1 MARFNGATW
10 KGTYSSSPAR
20 YFRAYAEY
28 ELIDGANTYTIQVS
42 ELGIEKTSGGSAE
55 MVANA
60 TKRATLTAKSGTT
73 TVGTPISLS
82 TSNALNFGASNPNA
96 KSLGSGSIV
105 INKTTSTQTITL
117 EIYADKS
124 GGDTSTA
131 WGGKSTG
138 TMQLTVPA
146 YSKPVVTIATTR
158 STTTDTSATV
168 VAKVSSFVGDTI
180 SNFVLNVG
188 GSSQTLTGGTIPSSG
203 YIERTVNLTNLATTS
218 ITCTLSARGTGGT
231 SDTVT
236 GVIQSAFRTL
246 HFGAKG
252 KSIGVG
258 TSARETASANGNFDV
273 AMDVNFTGKLQKNGV
288 DIGTG
293 GGGTTNYNDLSN
305 KPVINGVTVSGE
317 KALSDYGIA
326 STSQIPTIPT
336 SLKNPNALTIDGWS
350 YDGSSAKVVGN
361 TVFYGVCDTA
371 QGTATKT
378 VTIDNTGFAL
388 TTGVMVLIK
397 FTNGSSVA
405 NPTLN
410 INSTGAKAMHRY
422 AGTSMSTGVNTGGI
436 RAGAVKLFVYD
447 GTQYVEDFWEN
458 STYYTESC
466 YITTSASTSAKV
478 GTNNVYTSALAN
490 SYLQVHNYYANTAKS
505 ALTLNINS
513 QGAKPI
519 YINGTASSSTNNTL
533 PAGTYFV
540 YYDGTNY
547 YFRTDGKLTVG
558 SVIKT
563 NGTEF
568 TSNTGTITEIK
579 MNGASKGTS
588 GSVDLG
594 TVLTSHQTLK
604 TINNQAITGSGNIT
618 ISGGTPTITKT
629 AITPTMKSGYTLS
642 SNSSYYVKE
651 LGLVVLNMTINGSI
665 PNGTKEV
672 LTLPSDYYPSQSISI
687 SAYRSSAYWITGY
700 ISTSGV
706 ITIRSNNATT
716 GNVQMSA
723 SYWV

>member
-1 MARFNGATW
+1 MRFNGATW

-28 ELIDGANTYTIQVS
+28 HLIDGANTLTIQVS

-55 MVANA
+55 MVANT

-73 TVGTPISLS
+73 TVGNPISLS

-105 INKTTSTQTITL
+105 INKTTSSQTITL
-117 EIYADKS
+117 EIFADKS

-131 WGGKSTG
+131 WGGKSNG
-138 TMQLTVPA
+138 TMQITVPA
-146 YSKPVVTIATTR
+146 YGKPVVTISTTR

-168 VAKVSSFVGDTI
+168 IAKVSSFVGDTI
-180 SNFVLNVG
+180 TNFLLNVG
-188 GSSQTLTGGTIPSSG
+188 GSSQTLTGGTIPSAGFIS
-203 YIERTVNLTNLATTS
+203 RTVNLTNLSTGS
-218 ITCTLSARGTGGT
+218 INCTLSATGIGGT
-231 SDTVT
+231 SNTVT

-258 TSARETASANGNFDV
+258 TSAREITSVNGNCDV

-293 GGGTTNYNDLSN
+293 GGGTTNYEDLSN

-317 KALSDYGIA
+317 KALSDYGI
-326 STSQIPTIPT
+326 
-336 SLKNPNALTIDGWS
+336 
-350 YDGSSAKVVGN
+350 
-361 TVFYGVCDTA
+361 
-371 QGTATKT
+371 
-378 VTIDNTGFAL
+378 
-388 TTGVMVLIK
+388 
-397 FTNGSSVA
+397 
-405 NPTLN
+405 
-410 INSTGAKAMHRY
+410 
-422 AGTSMSTGVNTGGI
+422 
-436 RAGAVKLFVYD
+436 
-447 GTQYVEDFWEN
+447 
-458 STYYTESC
+458 
-466 YITTSASTSAKV
+466 
-478 GTNNVYTSALAN
+478 TNN
-490 SYLQVHNYYANTAKS
+490 
-505 ALTLNINS
+505 I
-513 QGAKPI
+513 
-519 YINGTASSSTNNTL
+519 
-533 PAGTYFV
+533 
-540 YYDGTNY
+540 
-547 YFRTDGKLTVG
+547 
-558 SVIKT
+558 
-563 NGTEF
+563 
-568 TSNTGTITEIK
+568 GTITEIK
-579 MNGASKGTS
+579 MNGVSKGTS
-588 GSVDLG
+588 GSVDLGTVLTSHQSLSGYVPTSRTINSKALTSNITLTASDVGAYSSTNPNGYTSNAGTITGIKMNGVSKGTSGVVDLG

-642 SNSSYYVKE
+642 SNSSYYIKE

-672 LTLPSDYYPSQSISI
+672 LTLPSAYYPSQSI
-687 SAYRSSAYWITGY
+687 AVAVYRSSAYWITGY

-706 ITIRSNNATT
+706 ITIRSNNSAT
-716 GNVQMSA
+716 GNVQISA

>member
-28 ELIDGANTYTIQVS
+28 ELIDGANTFTIQVS
-42 ELGIEKTSGGSAE
+42 QLGIEKTSGGSAE
-55 MVANA
+55 MVANT

-73 TVGTPISLS
+73 TVGNPISLS
-82 TSNALNFGASNPNA
+82 TTDPLNFGASNPNA

-117 EIYADKS
+117 EIFADKS

-131 WGGKSTG
+131 WGGKSNG
-138 TMQLTVPA
+138 TMQITVPA
-146 YSKPVVTIATTR
+146 YGKPVVTISTMR
-158 STTTDTSATV
+158 STTTDTSAIV

-188 GSSQTLTGGTIPSSG
+188 GASQTLTGGTIPSSG

-218 ITCTLSARGTGGT
+218 IACTLSARGIGGT

-258 TSARETASANGNFDV
+258 TSARETTSANGNFDV

-326 STSQIPTIPT
+326 ATSQIPTIPT
-336 SLKNPNALTIDGWS
+336 SLKNPNALTIDGGL
-350 YDGSSAKVVGN
+350 YDGSSSKVVGN

-371 QGTATKT
+371 QTTAAKT

-388 TTGVMVLIK
+388 VTGVMVVIK
-397 FTNGSSVA
+397 FTNGSSIA

-436 RAGAVKLFVYD
+436 RAGAVKLFIYD

-466 YITTSASTSAKV
+466 YITTSASTAAKV

-490 SYLQVHNYYANTAKS
+490 SYLQVHNYYANTSKS
-505 ALTLNINS
+505 ALTLNINN

-519 YINGTASSSTNNTL
+519 YINGTASSSTNYTL

-540 YYDGTNY
+540 YYDGDNY

-618 ISGGTPTITKT
+618 ISAGTPTITKT

-642 SNSSYYVKE
+642 ANSSYYIKE
-651 LGLVVLNMTINGSI
+651 LGLVVLNITINGAMT
-665 PNGTKEV
+665 NGTKEV
-672 LTLPSDYYPSQSISI
+672 LTIPSTYYPGQSIAVT
-687 SAYRSSAYWITGY
+687 AYRSSAYWITGY
-700 ISTSGV
+700 LSTSGV
-706 ITIRSNNATT
+706 ITIRSNNAAT
-716 GNVQMSA
+716 GNIQMSA
-723 SYWV
+723 VYWI